1 MESCRVFLKSVV
13 FFKKESVLM
22 ILKINIKINFYNYLF
37 CRQDL
42 KEEKTSNLS
51 KNFMSKF
58 LCPFLKKNNV

>member
-1 MESCRVFLKSVV
+1 
-13 FFKKESVLM
+13 M
-22 ILKINIKINFYNYLF
+22 ILKINIKINFCNYLF